1 MRFQSEISVF
11 KFLRRSVDGKH
22 LMRFQSEISVFK
34 FLRRSVDGKHLMRFQ
49 SKISVFKFLPRS
61 VDGSLVNSL
70 LAHTSA
76 VLSRASVQLDQA
88 RVHLFVADFDRL
100 CEMRPL
106 GKVEERKVIMLNF
119 RALVVLKYKWLK
131 QGMCQ
136 CIPAKECLRLYLVI
150 KSKEFISEFSMPLQR
165 YRIKRD
171 FCYFEGKR
179 RIKVIVT
186 YLLSS
191 IAP

>member
-1 MRFQSEISVF
+1 MELFENLLQRQLVVSMWTENIRDNHGFFLKYQSKMTADCCVF
-11 KFLRRSVDGKH
+11 KFLRSSVDRKH
-22 LMRFQSEISVFK
+22 SMRFRSETSVFK

-106 GKVEERKVIMLNF
+106 GKVEERKVIMFNF

-136 CIPAKECLRLYLVI
+136 CTRPKNVYV
-150 KSKEFISEFSMPLQR
+150 
-165 YRIKRD
+165 Y
-171 FCYFEGKR
+171 
-179 RIKVIVT
+179 T
-186 YLLSS
+186 
-191 IAP
+191 